1 MRYAGALLAMLAVAC
16 GGSPAAVSS
25 PAATP
30 SPAASV
36 IPELTLKNLW
46 ATAPDVNKLGTPNYL
61 AVDRQDNVYVADI
74 TNYGVAEFDHSGK
87 FIRRLN
93 FPSSGQMPAGVSV
106 DALGNVYVADVGNSR
121 IVKFDPRGRISKTW
135 PTLNLPVGVAV
146 DGSGNIFV
154 AGHQV
159 QDHYVQKF
167 DGDGKLLAQFG
178 TTGKGDGQFFVDVN
192 HAGLEQIT
200 TGPGG
205 NVYVADPADYR
216 VVEFDNSGVFVRNF
230 VADPESAPRPLVG
243 VAVDGAGN
251 VYAQSGGPVIKW
263 GPDGRIVAHLPLAK
277 VESPW
282 VPFLA
287 ASSAGDL
294 WVSEEGH
301 RNPDGESIG
310 VVHRLTPSS

>member
-1 MRYAGALLAMLAVAC
+1 VVALLAMLPVAC
-16 GGSPAAVSS
+16 GGSPAPISS
-25 PAATP
+25 AAATP
-30 SPAASV
+30 SPTASA
-36 IPELTLKNLW
+36 IPELILKNLW
-46 ATAPDVNKLGTPNYL
+46 ATTPDVKKLGTPNYL
-61 AVDRQDNVYVADI
+61 AVDLQDNVYVADI
-74 TNYGVAEFDHSGK
+74 TNYGIAEFDHAGK
-87 FIRRLN
+87 FIRRFN
-93 FPSSGQMPAGVSV
+93 FPSGGQMPTGVAV
-106 DALGNVYVADVGNSR
+106 DVLGNVYVADVGNSR
-121 IVKFDPRGRISKTW
+121 IVKFDPRGRISKTL

-146 DGSGNIFV
+146 DAAGNIFV
-154 AGHQV
+154 AGHRV

-167 DGDGKLLAQFG
+167 NSDGKLLAEFG

-205 NVYVADPADYR
+205 NVYVTDPAEFR
-216 VVEFDNSGVFVRNF
+216 VVEFDNSGAFVRNF

-251 VYAQSGGPVIKW
+251 VYAESGGPVIKW
-263 GPDGRIVAHLPLAK
+263 GPDGRIAAHLPLAK
-277 VESPW
+277 AESPW
-282 VPFLA
+282 IPFLA